1 MRDGKPAILL
11 REGCSNGSDSIDAE
25 ATEGKSEEQGA
36 FVDFLEEAGGKSVG
50 DFEGCGENALGERIA
65 IAGFI
70 CVHLWLRFCAGTG
83 RHFSKLFGPQMNTD
97 EHR

>member
-36 FVDFLEEAGGKSVG
+36 FVDFLEEAGAEGVG
-50 DFEGCGENALGERIA
+50 DFEDCGENAASQGVAVSAEVLIG
-65 IAGFI
+65 
-70 CVHLWLRFCAGTG
+70 VHRCLSVA
-83 RHFSKLFGPQMNTD
+83 
-97 EHR
+97 